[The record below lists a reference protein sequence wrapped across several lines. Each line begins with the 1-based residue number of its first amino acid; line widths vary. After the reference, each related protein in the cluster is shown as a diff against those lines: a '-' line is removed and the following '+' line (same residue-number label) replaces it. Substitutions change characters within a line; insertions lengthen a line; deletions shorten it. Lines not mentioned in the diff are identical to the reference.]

1 MKIFTLFFLA
11 FRNLTRQKRR
21 NLFLSAGIVVGM
33 SMLVVAGSFSN
44 GLEELLIDRW
54 ITYMSGHIQVS
65 VMGVVNDFY
74 GRAKAYFKDK
84 SVLEEALKPY
94 TNEIDYYYTD
104 ASAFVRLV
112 GNKRSDL
119 IQLIGIDID
128 QGFISFLNVV
138 EGNGWDLTNTRY
150 ENPLVITKDKAE
162 YLRVK
167 LYDTVKAS
175 FQTLRGQT
183 QTARF
188 TIVGIY
194 QADVSYM
201 GWVGYVP
208 KKAMA
213 SLLDYRDYEAGSAT
227 IVLKDKNQ
235 TLTLAN
241 EIHKRLQPPLLVFR
255 AQAGGKDIPIA
266 GFWRDEKRFNEISNE
281 ITIIKSEKN
290 LDLRR
295 KGILVPETLA
305 RSLHLSPG
313 DTVTLRYL
321 SRFEGWKTVSLR
333 INALYRSSSLPDLIL
348 VNEKDFFQT
357 FQTLPSREIMMTNL
371 TLPNTDSLCTEWY
384 LFKRPKNAQEI
395 TTLYENLKK
404 NPIYADKILVS
415 TLYESAST
423 FLQFLSGI
431 NMVSLVFA
439 SFLFLIVMVG
449 LANSLR
455 MTIRERT
462 REIGTLRAIGM
473 QQKDVR
479 RLFLIEV
486 GLLMFLA
493 GLAGIL
499 LGWLVASLIS
509 AIPMKNEG
517 MLMMLL
523 VNNRLHLS
531 LDWGWNIFCL
541 LFVLILGLITAARP
555 SKRASCLSPAEA
567 LVHYE

>member
-1 MKIFTLFFLA
+1 MKLLTLFFLA
-11 FRNLTRQKRR
+11 LRNLTRQKRR

-44 GLEELLIDRW
+44 GLKKLLIDRW
-54 ITYMSGHIQVS
+54 ITYMNGHIQIS
-65 VMGVVNDFY
+65 VLGIVNDFY
-74 GRAKAYFKDK
+74 GRAQGYFRDK
-84 SVLEEALKPY
+84 RVLEDAIHPY
-94 TNEIDYYYTD
+94 TNDMEFYYTD
-104 ASAFVRLV
+104 ASAFVKLV

-119 IQLIGIDID
+119 IQLVGVDID
-128 QGFISFLNVV
+128 KGFLGFLNII

-175 FQTLRGQT
+175 FQTIHGQT

-188 TIVGIY
+188 TIVAIY
-194 QADVSYM
+194 KSDVSFM

-208 KKAMA
+208 KQAMV

-227 IVLKDKNQ
+227 IVLKNRQQ
-235 TLTLAN
+235 TLSLAN
-241 EIHKRLQPPLLVFR
+241 EIHKRLTPPLLIFQ
-255 AQAGGKDIPIA
+255 AQTEGKNIQVA
-266 GFWRDEKRFNEISNE
+266 GFWRDEKRFQKLSNE
-281 ITIIKSEKN
+281 ITIIKSEKD
-290 LDLRR
+290 LDFRR
-295 KGILVPETLA
+295 KGILIPETLA
-305 RSLHLSPG
+305 RSLRRMPG
-313 DTVTLRYL
+313 EVLNLRYL
-321 SRFEGWKTVSLR
+321 SRFEGWKTVSLP
-333 INALYRSSSLPDLIL
+333 INAIYSSRSLPELVL

-357 FQTLPSREIMMTNL
+357 FQALPSRDIMVTNL
-371 TLPNTDSLCTEWY
+371 PLTNTDFFCTEWY
-384 LFKRPKNAQEI
+384 LLPRPKSDQDI
-395 TTLYENLKK
+395 TMFYEDLKK

-415 TLYESAST
+415 TLYESTSS

-431 NMVSLVFA
+431 NMVSLIFA

-462 REIGTLRAIGM
+462 REIGTLRALGM

-479 RLFLIEV
+479 RLFLMEV
-486 GLLMFLA
+486 ELLMTFA

-499 LGWLVASLIS
+499 LGALIVTIIC

-517 MLMMLL
+517 MLMMFL
-523 VNNRLHLS
+523 VNNRLQLS
-531 LDWGWNIFCL
+531 LDWGWNLFCL
-541 LFVLILGLITAARP
+541 FFVLLLGFITAAGP
-555 SKRASCLSPAEA
+555 SRRASRLSPAKA
-567 LVHYE
+567 LIHYK